1 MKTIKKLL
9 FFLFCVSMFSSC
21 VTSKQTDLLQDIKL
35 NYPSLTVKPEEYRI
49 IPGDQLSIAIYTW
62 DPLMSRKFSGYTPG
76 YTYQG
81 LNESTGVNVGEQ
93 SRGLENMRG
102 IKPVSVY
109 ADGTITFPYLGKI
122 YVQGLTMLEVRDLI
136 TQKLDELQDGAA
148 TAEVSLAN
156 RYFSILGEAGA
167 NRITMPN
174 TSMTILQALAIAG
187 NIGPYGDRTKVTLIR
202 QTNTGS
208 ISKTFDIRSKEIVDS
223 EFYYIQPNDVIYI
236 PQTSKKFLGSTTS
249 IAGVLGLALSVAS
262 LIVVVL
268 RIF

>member
-1 MKTIKKLL
+1 MKTITKLIIL
-9 FFLFCVSMFSSC
+9 LFCVVMFSSC
-21 VTSKQTDLLQDIKL
+21 ITNKQTDLLQDIKL
-35 NYPSLTVKPEEYRI
+35 NYPQLTVKPEEYRI

-62 DPLMSRKFSGYTPG
+62 DEKMARRFSGYTPRF
-76 YTYQG
+76 TYQG
-81 LNESTGVNVGEQ
+81 LNESQGVNVGDQ
-93 SRGLENMRG
+93 SRGLENMGG

-122 YVQGLTMLEVRDLI
+122 YVQGLTMLEVRNLI
-136 TQKLDELQDGAA
+136 TQKLDELEDGAA

-174 TSMTILQALAIAG
+174 TSMNILEALAIAG
-187 NIGPYGDRTKVTLIR
+187 NIAPYGDRTKVTVIR
-202 QTNTGS
+202 QTENGS
-208 ISKTFDIRSKEIVDS
+208 THKTFDIRSKEIVDS

-249 IAGVLGLALSVAS
+249 IAGVLGLMLSVAS
-262 LIVVVL
+262 LVVVIL
-268 RIF
+268 RVF